1 MDLLVSTQWLADRI
15 SRGGIAIL
23 DCSAHLPAA
32 GRDAKA
38 EFAEHHI
45 PGARF
50 LDLASLND
58 PESEAPSA
66 LPRASQI
73 AERLGALGVV
83 PGQPIVLY
91 DHSLLRSSARAFF
104 ALDRACVTDLALLDG
119 GFEKWLTEGRPVEQ
133 GEAAAAP
140 TDFGCV
146 TCDDERVRSKAD
158 MLANLQSRREQVVDA
173 RDADRFTAASEDMV
187 HGLAGGHIPG
197 ARNLFF
203 RKLFSADG
211 TFNAREDLAAEFAA
225 AGIDPAAPMIASCG
239 SGMTASV
246 VLFAHRL
253 LGQTHGALYD
263 GSWAEWGADP
273 ATPKETGEARD

>member
-15 SRGGIAIL
+15 SQGGITIL

-38 EFAEHHI
+38 EFAEQHI

-50 LDLASLND
+50 LDLASLTD
-58 PESEAPSA
+58 RESEVPSA
-66 LPRASQI
+66 LPRAEQI
-73 AERLGALGVV
+73 AQRLGALGVV
-83 PGQPIVLY
+83 PGEPIVLY

-104 ALDRACVTDLALLDG
+104 ALDRAGIADLALLDG
-119 GFEKWLTEGRPVEQ
+119 GFEKWLAEGRPVEQ
-133 GEAAAAP
+133 GDTAVLP
-140 TDFGCV
+140 TEFVCQA
-146 TCDDERVRSKAD
+146 CNDERVRTKAD
-158 MLANLQSRREQVVDA
+158 MLANLQGRREQVVDA

-187 HGLAGGHIPG
+187 HGLVGGHIPG

-203 RKLFSADG
+203 RQLFNADG
-211 TFNAREDLAAEFAA
+211 TFQSREDLAARFAA
-225 AGIDPAAPMIASCG
+225 AGVDPAAPMIASCG

-246 VLFAHRL
+246 LLFAHRL

-263 GSWAEWGADP
+263 GSWSEWGADP